1 MSSPLS
7 THIGFG
13 VGGCLPSSM
22 NFHEREIPYRLSIP
36 SCLEWCGV
44 GVQSTMHFSS
54 VQTTSSYTRSIELLY
69 MGREE
74 LFENSYHN
82 VLVTF
87 LSICNRY
94 SDETNIVLVN

>member
-1 MSSPLS
+1 MFSPLS

-44 GVQSTMHFSS
+44 GVP
-54 VQTTSSYTRSIELLY
+54 VQCISPVFKQHHPTRVQIELLY